1 MNELILKII
10 IVFLIRRQ
18 NNKFNDNNVMK
29 QTLKYI
35 KFMNNEID
43 KEILIKVIREKLFDS
58 TWHNYATLIL
68 LLSQYLGHVFL
79 DTCSN

>member
-35 KFMNNEID
+35 KFMNNEIN

-58 TWHNYATLIL
+58 TGHNYAHPYIATKSIF
-68 LLSQYLGHVFL
+68 G
-79 DTCSN
+79 TCFSRHLF